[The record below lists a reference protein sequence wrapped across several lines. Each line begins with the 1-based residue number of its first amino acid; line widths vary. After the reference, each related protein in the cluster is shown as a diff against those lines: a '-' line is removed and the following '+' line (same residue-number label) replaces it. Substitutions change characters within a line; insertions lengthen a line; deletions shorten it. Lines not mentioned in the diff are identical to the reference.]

1 MEVGASNALVVIPSG
16 DDPTTP
22 PAAVATDAPPDAGG
36 PDPEARKRP
45 STVRG
50 TPVRL
55 GGSEWLLA
63 DFVPALGQVWDD
75 LYDSNVL
82 QGRYEAV
89 DVQRAAV
96 RLLWANYDLSA
107 DEAVGLV
114 LGADPAT
121 LVGAVEAAL
130 FGEARPHR
138 TYSDWALSALL
149 ANGLGPKRVPP
160 ESLRD
165 VLDQLVAVGR
175 AVPPESFVT
184 TLQYARERREILSD
198 SE

>member
-1 MEVGASNALVVIPSG
+1 MEVQASNALVDTPG

-22 PAAVATDAPPDAGG
+22 SPGVALDIAPDGG
-36 PDPEARKRP
+36 PTAARKRP
-45 STVRG
+45 GAVRG
-50 TPVRL
+50 TPVIL

-63 DFVPALGQVWDD
+63 DFVPALGRVWDE
-75 LYDSNVL
+75 LYDANVL
-82 QGRYEAV
+82 DHRYDVV

-96 RLLWANYDLSA
+96 RLLWANYDLTT

-130 FGEARPHR
+130 FGEAKPHR
-138 TYSDWALSALL
+138 TYSDWAISSLL
-149 ANGLGPKRVPP
+149 ANGVDPGAIPP
-160 ESLRD
+160 EVLRD
-165 VLDQLVAVGR
+165 VLDQLTALGR

-184 TLQYARERREILSD
+184 TLRYARERREILSD
-198 SE
+198 VE

>member
-1 MEVGASNALVVIPSG
+1 MEVGASNDLVVTPGG

-22 PAAVATDAPPDAGG
+22 PPGVALGIAPDEA
-36 PDPEARKRP
+36 PDPAARKRP
-45 STVRG
+45 GAVRG
-50 TPVRL
+50 TPVIL

-63 DFVPALGQVWDD
+63 DFVPALGRVWDD

-82 QGRYEAV
+82 EGRYEAA

-96 RLLWANYDLSA
+96 RILWANYDLSA

-114 LGADPAT
+114 LGADPGS

-138 TYSDWALSALL
+138 TYSDWAISSLL
-149 ANGLGPKRVPP
+149 ANGLDPKRVPP

-165 VLDQLVAVGR
+165 VLDQLVISGR
-175 AVPPESFVT
+175 AVAPEEFVT
-184 TLQYARERREILSD
+184 TILYAKERREILS
-198 SE
+198 EME

>member
-1 MEVGASNALVVIPSG
+1 MEVGASNDLVVTPG
-16 DDPTTP
+16 GAGPTTP

-45 STVRG
+45 GARG

-55 GGSEWLLA
+55 GGSDWLLA

-82 QGRYEAV
+82 EGRYEAA

-107 DEAVGLV
+107 DEAVGLA
-114 LGADPAT
+114 LGADPGS

-130 FGEARPHR
+130 FGESRPHR
-138 TYSDWALSALL
+138 TYSDWAISSLL
-149 ANGLGPKRVPP
+149 ANGLDPKRVPP

-165 VLDQLVAVGR
+165 VLDQLVISGR
-175 AVPPESFVT
+175 AVAPDEFVT
-184 TLQYARERREILSD
+184 TLRYARERREILSD
-198 SE
+198 VE